1 MMLLITI
8 ILVLIFILNLI
19 TYWILF
25 LKVKDKQNKLV
36 KFFFKIFP
44 VTWTISLI
52 TIPILN
58 SSFLNIYFPQNN
70 SYFHEYWIYFALLG
84 IFFIIVGIIFA
95 NKANK
100 VYKVKALD
108 ETSSKLITSGIFR
121 IIRHPVYSAW
131 VIIFFGAAII
141 SDSFVSLI
149 LSLVILLILEVNA
162 LIEENLI
169 LIPKYGKAYE
179 QYKERTPYRIIP
191 TPLNFLLIVIT
202 FIIAYVGFL
211 NFI

>member
-1 MMLLITI
+1 MILLITI

-36 KFFFKIFP
+36 KFFLKIFP
-44 VTWTISLI
+44 VLWTISLI
-52 TIPILN
+52 PIPILN
-58 SSFLNIYFPQNN
+58 SSFLNIYFPQNI

-84 IFFIIVGIIFA
+84 IFFVIVGIIFA

-108 ETSSKLITSGIFR
+108 ESSSKLITTGIFR
-121 IIRHPVYSAW
+121 IIRHPIYSAW
-131 VIIFFGAAII
+131 GIIFLGAAII

-149 LSLVILLILEVNA
+149 ICSLILLILEVNA
-162 LIEENLI
+162 IIEENLI
-169 LIPKYGKAYE
+169 LIPKYSKTYE
-179 QYKERTPYRIIP
+179 QYKEKTPYRIIP
-191 TPLNFLLIVIT
+191 TPLNFLLIVIA
-202 FIIAYVGFL
+202 FIIVYVGFL
-211 NFI
+211 NII

>member
-1 MMLLITI
+1 MMLLITL

-36 KFFFKIFP
+36 KFFFKVFP
-44 VTWTISLI
+44 VTRIISLI
-52 TIPILN
+52 PIPILN
-58 SSFLNIYFPQNN
+58 SSFLNIYFPQNY

-131 VIIFFGAAII
+131 GIIFLGVAII

-149 LSLVILLILEVNA
+149 LSLVILLILEVDA

-169 LIPKYGKAYE
+169 LIPKYGKTYE
-179 QYKERTPYRIIP
+179 KYKEKTPYRIIP